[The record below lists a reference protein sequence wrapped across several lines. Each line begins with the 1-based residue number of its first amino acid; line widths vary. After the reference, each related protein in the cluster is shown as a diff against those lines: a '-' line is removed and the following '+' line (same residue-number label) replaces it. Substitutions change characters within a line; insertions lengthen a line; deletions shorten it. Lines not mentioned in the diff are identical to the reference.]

1 MGQFGNQP
9 DFASIVE
16 TVASVGSDINF
27 TSTPKAVFIGA
38 VTQVTG
44 NSLNVIPAGNTVY
57 NKAITLTGGA
67 GASGQA
73 TVTVAS
79 TTGLVAG
86 MGVTVTSGTG
96 AFTTGTTVSSI
107 TNATQFVVSANV
119 ATTLVGATIATTDK
133 IVTTPVLLTG
143 LQSGTFLPIMI
154 TGIVASGTTVP
165 AASILLYR

>member
-9 DFASIVE
+9 DFATNVDIV
-16 TVASVGSDINF
+16 SSLSSDVVL
-27 TSTPKAVFIGA
+27 SKPSAVFIGT
-38 VTQVTG
+38 VVQSTG
-44 NSLNVIPAGNTVY
+44 NSLKVVPVGNTVY
-57 NKAITLTGGA
+57 NKAITLTGGT

-79 TTGLVAG
+79 TTGLVIG

-96 AFTTGTTVSSI
+96 AFTSGTTVSGI
-107 TNATQFVVSANV
+107 TNATQFTVSANV

-133 IVTTPVLLTG
+133 IVSTPVLLTG

-154 TGIVASGTTVP
+154 TSIITSGTTVP

>member
-27 TSTPKAVFIGA
+27 TSTPKAIFIGA
-38 VTQVTG
+38 VAAGT

-57 NKAITLTGGA
+57 NKAITLTSGA
-67 GASGQA
+67 GASGQQ

-86 MGVTVTSGTG
+86 MGITVVSGTG
-96 AFTTGTTVSSI
+96 AFAASTTVSSI
-107 TNATQFVVSANV
+107 TNSTTFSVSANIT
-119 ATTLVGATIATTDK
+119 TTLVGATIATTDK
-133 IVTTPVLLTG
+133 TTTTPVLLTG